1 MQDMSH
7 PLPSHE
13 KIREPMVI
21 RRVLAFIDQERETKV
36 AALDVE
42 VAVPKVAGFQ
52 AREAEPRPIRCYQA
66 ELVVP
71 KVDAFNAKETRPK
84 VATHFYEVSVPKVV
98 ALFAKEESDFD
109 SAAAEWKK

>member
-21 RRVLAFIDQERETKV
+21 PQNLAFIDQEREIKV

-42 VAVPKVAGFQ
+42 VAMHKVA
-52 AREAEPRPIRCYQA
+52 
-66 ELVVP
+66 
-71 KVDAFNAKETRPK
+71 AFYA
-84 VATHFYEVSVPKVV
+84 
-98 ALFAKEESDFD
+98 
-109 SAAAEWKK
+109 